1 MMKTLRR
8 LTTTIVSSFDWMI
21 SQVENHDA
29 LVDAAIREVQQAGAR
44 ATVQL
49 KKVRQDGLNMRK
61 RLQDLREAQE
71 LWSSRALQTAGVD
84 EKRAI
89 ECLRRKKRTELEIA
103 SLEEEERQHAKIEK
117 QLGIDLRLVEEKLET
132 LKSQRNL
139 LRTRQSR
146 AEALR
151 AAQGQDSSL
160 IGEIDGILERWES
173 KVGEY
178 EAMTERSRDR
188 EDDFTHEF
196 VTAEEESALKEELAR
211 LIGAQS

>member
-1 MMKTLRR
+1 MKTLRR

-178 EAMTERSRDR
+178 EAMTECSRDR